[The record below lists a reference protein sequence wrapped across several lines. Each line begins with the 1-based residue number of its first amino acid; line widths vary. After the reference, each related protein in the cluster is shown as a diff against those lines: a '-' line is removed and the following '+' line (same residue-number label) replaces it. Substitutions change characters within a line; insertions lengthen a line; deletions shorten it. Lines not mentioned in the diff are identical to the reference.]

1 MNWFLSRLIFVV
13 VYLMYRSFRF
23 RAVGLE
29 NLKLATTMGKT
40 KGYLLGIFHQNLFA
54 GIVAQTKINK
64 YIVIVSKS
72 KDANPV
78 AYTCATLGHLVVR
91 GSSKRGGVDKG
102 GKQAKDEMIEVLKQG
117 NHAGAVTVDGPK
129 GPALVVKAGIVDM
142 AKKVQIPIVPYI
154 CIPENYWSFNSWD
167 KFRLPKP
174 FSKVIVYYGKPF
186 LVPEDTR
193 DEDFEKYQM
202 MLQTALINEESLAL
216 KGFKEWQT
224 LPRNTLSN

>member
-1 MNWFLSRLIFVV
+1 MNWFISRLIFVI

-29 NLKLATTMGKT
+29 KLKQATTGKT

-72 KDANPV
+72 KDATPV
-78 AYTCATLGHLVVR
+78 AYTCAKLGHLVVR

-102 GKQAKDEMIEVLKQG
+102 GKQAKDEMIEILKQG
-117 NHAGAVTVDGPK
+117 YPGAVTVDGPK
-129 GPALVVKAGIVDM
+129 GPAFVVKPGIIDM
-142 AKKVQIPIVPYI
+142 AKKVQVPIIPYV
-154 CIPENYWSFNSWD
+154 CIPLDYWSFNSWD

-174 FSKVIVYYGKPF
+174 FSKVIVYYGSPIF
-186 LVPEDTR
+186 VPADTK
-193 DEDFEKYQM
+193 DENFEKFQN
-202 MLQTALINEESLAL
+202 MLQTALIEGETLARNSFDNWTSLP
-216 KGFKEWQT
+216 KN
-224 LPRNTLSN
+224 RLSI